1 MPKHFEWTR
10 IEISHEEDNGKY
22 FFTFSVRGK
31 ELGRQ
36 EIDVSIF
43 GFQNLRGLKIHT
55 GGMGD
60 NSETGIIRGLVVLEK
75 E

>member
-1 MPKHFEWTR
+1 MPKGFEWTR
-10 IEISHEEDNGKY
+10 IEISHEEDDGKY
-22 FFTFSVRGK
+22 FFTFSVGGK

-36 EIDVSIF
+36 EIDDSIL

-60 NSETGIIRGLVVLEK
+60 NSQTGIIRGLLEK